1 MIQNGNLAKKNNKYS
16 NLYWILTA
24 IALSALTATIFVFA
38 ANEGDVFDKLS
49 DMLEGIYTKILG
61 ISTIVAVVAAAIAL
75 VIRMVSKNQRSVD
88 EATQWLKR
96 IVITWIVLNS
106 LGFIV
111 AYIAPLVKDGWKIP
125 EVEYEE

>member
-1 MIQNGNLAKKNNKYS
+1 MIQNGNLEKKNNKYA

-24 IALSALTATIFVFA
+24 IAISALTAMVFVFA
-38 ANEGDVFDKLS
+38 AKEVDFWTKLS
-49 DMLEGIYTKILG
+49 DMFADVYDKILG
-61 ISTIVAVVAAAIAL
+61 ISTIVAVVVAAIAL

-96 IVITWIVLNS
+96 IVVTWVILNG

-111 AYIAPLVKDGWKIP
+111 AYIAPLVEGGK
-125 EVEYEE
+125 YEAD

>member
-1 MIQNGNLAKKNNKYS
+1 MIQNGNLEKKNNKYS

-24 IALSALTATIFVFA
+24 IAMSALMAMTFVFA
-38 ANEGDVFDKLS
+38 AKEVDFWTKLS
-49 DMLEGIYTKILG
+49 DMFADVYDKILG
-61 ISTIVAVVAAAIAL
+61 ISTIVAVVCAAIAL

-96 IVITWIVLNS
+96 IVITWIVLNG

-111 AYIAPLVKDGWKIP
+111 AYITPLVEGGKY
-125 EVEYEE
+125 EVK

>member
-1 MIQNGNLAKKNNKYS
+1 MIQNGNLTKKNNKGA

-24 IALSALTATIFVFA
+24 IALSALVATTFVFA
-38 ANEGDVFDKLS
+38 AEEATDFWAKLS
-49 DMLEGIYTKILG
+49 SMFTDVYNKILG
-61 ISTIVAVVAAAIAL
+61 ISTIVAVVTAAIAL

-96 IVITWIVLNS
+96 IVITWVILNG

-111 AYIAPLVKDGWKIP
+111 AYVAPLVEGGK
-125 EVEYEE
+125 YEPGAG